1 MISEG
6 DFSGPAGSP
15 QPCFPPRRIG
25 EKEGDTSLATQARA
39 KMAPQVLHPSTS
51 SYYFASFAQP
61 EDIRGFHTCSKM
73 ALRAFSPFLVR
84 WERVPPCLTVSV
96 ISSASETLGHNVQ
109 SGLTI
114 LSGRGARYPIE
125 KLWAP
130 LSLRCGCAHNR

>member
-1 MISEG
+1 MYVYI
-6 DFSGPAGSP
+6 
-15 QPCFPPRRIG
+15 CI
-25 EKEGDTSLATQARA
+25 
-39 KMAPQVLHPSTS
+39 
-51 SYYFASFAQP
+51 
-61 EDIRGFHTCSKM
+61 DIRGFHTCSKM